1 MNQNEWSYNEFLAF
15 LLIYIAHV
23 DIEFSDPEKDLI
35 QKRVGEEVYTKMLS
49 VFNSMSDYQAY
60 QQILDYKGL
69 YYPTHDRKEELVDH
83 MKALF
88 HADHEFNVMER
99 ELLHFLEKMM

>member
-23 DIEFSDPEKDLI
+23 DMDFSDVEKDLI
-35 QKRVGEEVYTKMLS
+35 QKRVGEEVYNKMLLI
-49 VFNSMSDYQAY
+49 FNSMSDYQAY
-60 QQILDYKGL
+60 QRILEYKGL
-69 YYPTHDRKEELVDH
+69 YYPTHDRKEELLTN

-88 HADHEFNVMER
+88 NADNDFNVMER